1 MLLRNVDKT
10 INGAKIILNIN
21 AMIRTLFLAKSS
33 SDRNQDDTIILF
45 ASEPGWLVWLGSYC
59 GFKTRLK

>member
-45 ASEPGWLVWLGSYC
+45 ASEPRADL
-59 GFKTRLK
+59 FD